1 MVVGRRVLA
10 KYEMRAR
17 VLKALA
23 HPTRLLI
30 VDRLAQGSCSVGEL
44 AEHTGAKFP
53 VVSRHLALLREVGIV
68 ESRREGMR
76 ILYTLKTPCVLN
88 FFNCVEAV
96 LRAMARAACRGT
108 VRG

>member
-30 VDRLAQGSCSVGEL
+30 VDRLAEGACSVGEL

-68 ESRREGMR
+68 GCHREGMH
-76 ILYTLKTPCVLN
+76 IFYSLKTPCVLN
-88 FFNCVEAV
+88 FFNCIEAV
-96 LRAMARAACRGT
+96 LRATARERRKVVG
-108 VRG
+108 

>member
-1 MVVGRRVLA
+1 MVVGKRVLA
-10 KYEMRAR
+10 RYQMRAR

-30 VDRLAQGSCSVGEL
+30 VDRLAQGACSVGEL

-53 VVSRHLALLREVGIV
+53 VVSRHLALLKEVGIV
-68 ESRREGMR
+68 ESRREGMH
-76 ILYTLKTPCVLN
+76 IFYFLKTPCVLN

-96 LRAMARAACRGT
+96 LRATARARKELIG
-108 VRG
+108 